1 MSKFEK
7 LNVDIRTGH
16 GTSAARRTR
25 LQNKVPGVVY
35 HSGAEGI
42 LLSIDKIR
50 LNKALRTGQ
59 MIFEI
64 NVEDKNQFVL
74 VKEIQYHPV
83 TDEIMHIDFQ
93 KVKEDEKISLDVAVR
108 SIGDAQGVKLGG
120 ILVQML
126 NSVSVKC
133 KPSEIPEFLEID
145 VTEMEMNTNL
155 FVKDI
160 TLPADIEMLTADDIA
175 VVSVQEP
182 KEEKEE
188 AVEVAEDETSD
199 DTSDDAPDGEDS
211 SDSEKPSGDAENKSE
226 EQPSDE
232 AKDESGDNS

>member
-7 LNVDIRTGH
+7 LNVDIRKEH
-16 GTSAARRTR
+16 GTSAARRIR
-25 LQNKVPGVVY
+25 LQNKVPAVVY
-35 HSGAEGI
+35 HSGVEATP
-42 LLSIDKIR
+42 LSVDKIS

-59 MIFEI
+59 MIFEV

-93 KVKEDEKISLDVAVR
+93 KVKEDEKISLEVSIR
-108 SIGDAQGVKLGG
+108 SVGESQGVKLGG
-120 ILVQML
+120 LLTQML
-126 NSVSVKC
+126 NSVTVKC
-133 KPSEIPEFLEID
+133 RPAEIPEFLEID

-160 TLPADIEMLTADDIA
+160 TLPSDVEMITAEDIA

-182 KEEKEE
+182 KQEAEESADSIDDIDSDTEDADSEGSSADSDENTSKENTE
-188 AVEVAEDETSD
+188 E
-199 DTSDDAPDGEDS
+199 S
-211 SDSEKPSGDAENKSE
+211 SDKSGE
-226 EQPSDE
+226 E
-232 AKDESGDNS
+232 G

>member
-7 LNVDIRTGH
+7 LNVDIRKEH

-25 LQNKVPGVVY
+25 LQNKVPAVVY
-35 HSGAEGI
+35 HSGVEATP
-42 LLSIDKIR
+42 LSVDKIS

-59 MIFEI
+59 MIFEV

-83 TDEIMHIDFQ
+83 TDEIIHIDFQ
-93 KVKEDEKISLDVAVR
+93 KVKEDEKISLEVAVR
-108 SIGDAQGVKLGG
+108 SAGEAQGVKLGG
-120 ILVQML
+120 LLVQML
-126 NSVSVKC
+126 NSVTVKC
-133 KPSEIPEFLEID
+133 KPAEIPEFLEID
-145 VTEMEMNTNL
+145 VTDMEMNTNL

-160 TLPADIEMLTADDIA
+160 TLPEDVEMITAEDIA

-188 AVEVAEDETSD
+188 AVVEAADMDESESATEQEEAQGEEGADPAE
-199 DTSDDAPDGEDS
+199 
-211 SDSEKPSGDAENKSE
+211 E
-226 EQPSDE
+226 ES
-232 AKDESGDNS
+232 KDESGDES

>member
-7 LNVDIRTGH
+7 LNVDIRKEH

-25 LQNKVPGVVY
+25 LQNKVPAVVY
-35 HSGAEGI
+35 HSGIEATP
-42 LLSIDKIR
+42 LSVDKIS

-83 TDEIMHIDFQ
+83 TDEIIHIDFQ
-93 KVKEDEKISLDVAVR
+93 KVKEDEKISLEVSVR
-108 SIGDAQGVKLGG
+108 SSGVSQGVKLGG
-120 ILVQML
+120 LLVQML
-126 NSVSVKC
+126 NSVTIKC
-133 KPSEIPEFLEID
+133 KPAEIPEFLEID
-145 VTEMEMNTNL
+145 VTDMEMNTNL

-160 TLPADIEMLTADDIA
+160 ILPKDVEMLTAEDIA

-182 KEEKEE
+182 KQEKE
-188 AVEVAEDETSD
+188 EVAEDTESSETDESP
-199 DTSDDAPDGEDS
+199 DTDEKTAEDESKEES
-211 SDSEKPSGDAENKSE
+211 SE
-226 EQPSDE
+226 E
-232 AKDESGDNS
+232 AKDDAGDEG

>member
-1 MSKFEK
+1 MSKFER
-7 LNVDIRTGH
+7 LNVDIRKEN

-35 HSGAEGI
+35 HSGAEGVP
-42 LLSIDKIR
+42 LSVDKNS
-50 LNKALRTGQ
+50 LKKALKTGQ

-64 NVEDKNQFVL
+64 NVEDKDQFVL

-83 TDEIMHIDFQ
+83 TDDIIHIDFQ

-108 SIGDAQGVKLGG
+108 SVGDSQGVKLGG

-145 VTEMEMNTNL
+145 VTEMEMNSNL

-160 TLPADIEMLTADDIA
+160 TLPDDVEMLTSEDIA

-188 AVEVAEDETSD
+188 VVELTEEVDADETTADEGEPEANQSAD
-199 DTSDDAPDGEDS
+199 NSEEPSSDGE
-211 SDSEKPSGDAENKSE
+211 
-226 EQPSDE
+226 
-232 AKDESGDNS
+232 KDEPGDES